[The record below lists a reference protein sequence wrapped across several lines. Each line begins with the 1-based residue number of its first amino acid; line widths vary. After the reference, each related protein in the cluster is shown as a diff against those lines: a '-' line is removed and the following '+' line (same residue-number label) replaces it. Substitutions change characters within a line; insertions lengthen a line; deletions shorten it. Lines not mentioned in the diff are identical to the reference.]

1 MDSQVVIERLKP
13 LVKENLIPLS
23 LGSIGLILFAYGLI
37 AFLGSSQSSSGLTF
51 HEGKENSASESAVKK
66 IMVDVE
72 GAVIKPGV
80 YQLKGDT
87 RVSDALV
94 AAFGLSAEADR
105 SWIEKN
111 LNLAA
116 KLTDSSKIYIPRVNE
131 AAASSKTSSF
141 GVTTASGIQSSTAN
155 NSSLININTASLSE
169 LDTLEGIGT
178 ERGQKIIDNRPYGS
192 IDELLSKKVVGQK
205 VFEGIKEKITTN

>member
-1 MDSQVVIERLKP
+1 MIERLKP

-23 LGSIGLILFAYGLI
+23 LGSIGLIFFVYGLI
-37 AFLGSSQSSSGLTF
+37 ALLGSSKGSNDIIFQPGR
-51 HEGKENSASESAVKK
+51 ENSASESAVKN
-66 IMVDVE
+66 ITVDVE

-94 AAFGLSAEADR
+94 AASGLSAEADR

-116 KLTDSSKIYIPRVNE
+116 KLTDSSKVYIPRVNE
-131 AAASSKTSSF
+131 TAASSKTSSF

-155 NSSLININTASLSE
+155 NLSLININTASLSE
-169 LDTLEGIGT
+169 LDTLKGIGPVT
-178 ERGQKIIDNRPYGS
+178 GQKIIDNRPYGS
-192 IDELLSKKVVGQK
+192 IDELLSKKIVGQK
-205 VFEGIKEKITTN
+205 VFEGIREKITVN